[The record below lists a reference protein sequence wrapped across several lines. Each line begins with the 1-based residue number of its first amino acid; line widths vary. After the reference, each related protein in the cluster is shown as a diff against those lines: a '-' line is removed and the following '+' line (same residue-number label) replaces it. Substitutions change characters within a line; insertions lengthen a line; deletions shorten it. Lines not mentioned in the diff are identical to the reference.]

1 MVARGGIVWA
11 GHLHHTGIF
20 KTKIC
25 ISHLLSENDMM
36 QILLPI
42 HILAGTIALLCAALA
57 VSSEKGKKLHVFSGR
72 TYFWCMVAIFLT
84 AIPMSIITSDIFL
97 FLIAIFSFYLA
108 FAGMRFARNR
118 KGVATTLDWITVS
131 LMILSGVGMWILAA
145 NYFTNNDSQYI
156 PLLVFGFLAIAL
168 GYADFKSHKN
178 KTAIGKERL
187 SRHLTNM
194 MGGTIAVITAVLVV
208 NVDLKPEWVWWVLP
222 TVLITPVIFWWNAK
236 VLK

>member
-1 MVARGGIVWA
+1 
-11 GHLHHTGIF
+11 
-20 KTKIC
+20 
-25 ISHLLSENDMM
+25 MM

-42 HILAGTIALLCAALA
+42 HILAGTIALLCAAMA
-57 VSSEKGKKLHVFSGR
+57 VSSEKGKKLHVLSGR

-84 AIPMSIITSDIFL
+84 SIPMSIITSNIFL

-118 KGVATTLDWITVS
+118 KGVATTLDWIIVS

-145 NYFTNNDSQYI
+145 IYFTNNNSQYI

-208 NVDLKPEWVWWVLP
+208 NVDLEPAWIWWVLP
-222 TVLITPVIFWWNAK
+222 TALITPAIFWWNVK

>member
-1 MVARGGIVWA
+1 MQ
-11 GHLHHTGIF
+11 
-20 KTKIC
+20 
-25 ISHLLSENDMM
+25 LLSGNEMM

-57 VSSEKGKKLHVFSGR
+57 VSSGKGKKLHVLSGR

-84 AIPMSIITSDIFL
+84 AIPMSIITSNIFL

-118 KGVATTLDWITVS
+118 KGVATTLDWIIVS

-145 NYFTNNDSQYI
+145 IYFTNNNSQYI
-156 PLLVFGFLAIAL
+156 PLLVFGFIAIAL

-194 MGGTIAVITAVLVV
+194 LGGTIAVITAVLAV
-208 NVDLKPEWVWWVLP
+208 NVDLEPAWVWWVLP
-222 TVLITPVIFWWNAK
+222 TALITPVIFWWNVK

>member
-1 MVARGGIVWA
+1 
-11 GHLHHTGIF
+11 
-20 KTKIC
+20 
-25 ISHLLSENDMM
+25 MM

-57 VSSEKGKKLHVFSGR
+57 VSSEKGKKLHVLSGR

-84 AIPMSIITSDIFL
+84 AIPMSIITSNIFL

-118 KGVATTLDWITVS
+118 KGVATTLDWIIVS

-145 NYFTNNDSQYI
+145 IYFMNNNSQYI
-156 PLLVFGFLAIAL
+156 PLLVFGFIAIAL

-194 MGGTIAVITAVLVV
+194 LGGTIAVITAVLAV
-208 NVDLKPEWVWWVLP
+208 NVDLEPAWVWWVLP
-222 TVLITPVIFWWNAK
+222 TALITPVIFWWNVK

>member
-1 MVARGGIVWA
+1 
-11 GHLHHTGIF
+11 
-20 KTKIC
+20 
-25 ISHLLSENDMM
+25 MM

-57 VSSEKGKKLHVFSGR
+57 VTSEKGKKLHVLSGR

-84 AIPMSIITSDIFL
+84 AIPMSIITSNIFL

-118 KGVATTLDWITVS
+118 KGVATTLDWTAVG
-131 LMILSGVGMWILAA
+131 LMILSGLGMWILSAI
-145 NYFTNNDSQYI
+145 YFSNNNSQYI
-156 PLLVFGFLAIAL
+156 VLLVFGFLAIAL
-168 GYADFKSHKN
+168 GYADFRSYKN
-178 KTAIGKERL
+178 KTATGKKRL

-208 NVDLKPEWVWWVLP
+208 NVDLEPAWVWWVIP
-222 TVLITPVIFWWNAK
+222 TLLITPVIVWWNVK